1 MTSMTSDKVSSF
13 SPPPLQQLWWIFA
26 NIAVPTS
33 TQNQRVIKVLKSL
46 IGSKPN
52 IGMCKFIINGIL
64 IKWIIFLTR
73 WLTPAYFTLSFFNFS
88 KVFSWVYCI
97 HLPTI
102 PPIPAGQGAG
112 CARALQT
119 SALFGQSA
127 GQTKSK
133 RDTSQKQWMRIL
145 TRYKVFSCAPH
156 RLRPQIMLCSPHAA
170 HPVN

>member
-1 MTSMTSDKVSSF
+1 MTTNHDQVSSS

-33 TQNQRVIKVLKSL
+33 TQNQGGIKILKSL

-52 IGMCKFIINGIL
+52 IGMCKFIINGML
-64 IKWIIFLTR
+64 IEWIIFFTR
-73 WLTPAYFTLSFFNFS
+73 WWTPPSVFNFS
-88 KVFSWVYCI
+88 KVFSLLYCI

-102 PPIPAGQGAG
+102 LPHPPIPAGQGAG

-156 RLRPQIMLCSPHAA
+156 RLRPQIMLCLPHSA